1 MSSIRMENRRTAG
14 YYRQDRKVRKE
25 QLTPEQYELCRM
37 KVTEVPFTGNYGDY
51 KEEEEY
57 YYCMVCGNAPFNSKT
72 KFDSG
77 TNWPNFIAPVKLLNL
92 KFLVDHSSRM
102 TRIEVQRNN
111 PGAHLSHIFDDGPD
125 TIGIR
130 YCLSIL
136 HRFNNLKEGKALIR
150 VITMTYN

>member
-1 MSSIRMENRRTAG
+1 MSSIRMDSRRTAD

-25 QLTPEQYELCRM
+25 QFTPEQYELCRM
-37 KVTEVPFTGNYGDY
+37 KVTEVPFTGNYCDY
-51 KEEEEY
+51 KEEDD

-77 TNWPNFIAPVKLLNL
+77 TTWPNFIAPVKLLNL

-102 TRIEVQRNN
+102 TRIEVQHNN
-111 PGAHLSHIFDDGPD
+111 SGAHLNYIFDDGSD
-125 TIGIR
+125 TTGIR

-136 HRFNNLKEGKALIR
+136 HRCNNLKEGKALIR